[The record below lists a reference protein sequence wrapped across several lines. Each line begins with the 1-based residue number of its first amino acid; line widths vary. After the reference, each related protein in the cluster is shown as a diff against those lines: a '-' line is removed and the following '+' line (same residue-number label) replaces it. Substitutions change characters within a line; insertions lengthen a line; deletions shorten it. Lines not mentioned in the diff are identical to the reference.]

1 MNKLAKFASC
11 IVVITLSGS
20 VFAQSDIQNS
30 ALETVIAGT
39 DAQFAPALSG
49 ALDQGRESTF
59 PAPSRPDTGTRKMIL
74 LWDITDQCI
83 SQYDVVSAY
92 PALYDIIP
100 NEENFRV
107 IKVFRF
113 TDGKGDE
120 RRIEVY
126 YTGGDWMQYGLVYF
140 GINAGQN
147 KNQANAY
154 FIGDL
159 STPDREEGSVAPK
172 IDPFD
177 TQQLADFIVADF
189 LEPDGSVKA
198 AFGIIATAPASV
210 K

>member
-1 MNKLAKFASC
+1 MNKLAKFVSC
-11 IVVITLSGS
+11 VIMITLSGS

-30 ALETVIAGT
+30 ALESVIAGT
-39 DAQFAPALSG
+39 DAQLVPALSG
-49 ALDQGRESTF
+49 ALDQGPENTF
-59 PAPSRPDTGTRKMIL
+59 PAPSRPDTGTRNIQL
-74 LWDITDQCI
+74 SDITDQCI

-92 PALYDIIP
+92 PALYNMIP

-113 TDGKGDE
+113 TDGKGGE

-140 GINAGQN
+140 GINAEQN
-147 KNQANAY
+147 KDQANAY

-172 IDPFD
+172 IDPFNP
-177 TQQLADFIVADF
+177 QQLADFIVADF
-189 LEPDGSVKA
+189 LETDGSVKA
-198 AFGIIATAPASV
+198 MFGIIATATASV